1 MPQATWPWEGPR
13 PGCPAQSSGQEVLV
27 QTMSWHHFK
36 DSLPFADRNHA
47 AGLDGLSASR
57 KFRGSSVGTSLGRG
71 SSVAQLAWPPG
82 GGLSLCPGRE
92 LLESCRLFFL
102 FL

>member
-13 PGCPAQSSGQEVLV
+13 PGCTAQSSGQEVLV

-36 DSLPFADRNHA
+36 DSLPFADRNRA

-57 KFRGSSVGTSLGRG
+57 KFRGSSVGTSLGGEAR
-71 SSVAQLAWPPG
+71 WP
-82 GGLSLCPGRE
+82 SLPGR
-92 LLESCRLFFL
+92 LEGAFL
-102 FL
+102 SALAGSF